1 MPLPL
6 RGTGLRATENCSS
19 LCVPQQVQP
28 ASQNSVLNVTSHVIP
43 PSGRD
48 AERWPAGD
56 FTVQSTGGEGL
67 PAWTKENRSV
77 ENEDVVLWHSFGL
90 LHVPRVEDFP
100 VMPCESTGFT
110 LKPDGFFA
118 GNPTIDLAPSAAGD
132 GKSEC
137 CSHVD

>member
-1 MPLPL
+1 MYVHIYAHAKL
-6 RGTGLRATENCSS
+6 A
-19 LCVPQQVQP
+19 
-28 ASQNSVLNVTSHVIP
+28 H
-43 PSGRD
+43 RD
-48 AERWPAGD
+48 TERWPAGD

-67 PAWTKENRSV
+67 PAWTAEDRGV
-77 ENEDVVLWHSFGL
+77 EDEDVVLWHSFGL

-110 LKPDGFFA
+110 LKPDGFFS

-132 GKSEC
+132 GKSKC

>member
-1 MPLPL
+1 MQRLCRKHPAKTNRALQSLATYKICLISHAQNLP
-6 RGTGLRATENCSS
+6 
-19 LCVPQQVQP
+19 PF
-28 ASQNSVLNVTSHVIP
+28 
-43 PSGRD
+43 RD

-67 PAWTKENRSV
+67 PAWTEEDRSV
-77 ENEDVVLWHSFGL
+77 EDEDVVLWHSFGL

-118 GNPTIDLAPSAAGD
+118 GNPTIDLAPSSSAGG
-132 GKSEC
+132 GKSKC